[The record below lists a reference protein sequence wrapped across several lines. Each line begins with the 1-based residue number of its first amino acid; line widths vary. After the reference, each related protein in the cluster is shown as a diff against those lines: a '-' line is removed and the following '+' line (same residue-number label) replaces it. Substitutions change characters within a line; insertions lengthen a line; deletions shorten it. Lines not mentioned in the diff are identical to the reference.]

1 MANDKTCRKGTRKIN
16 EIVWGDLVRN
26 IASHEGKAGN
36 LIDLAPKEFEL
47 LKLLL
52 LNKGKVMTR
61 ELLLEKIWGYEYD
74 GDTRTVDVHIRRL
87 RQKIGE
93 EYVTTVR
100 GVGYKI
106 AELE

>member
-1 MANDKTCRKGTRKIN
+1 
-16 EIVWGDLVRN
+16 
-26 IASHEGKAGN
+26 
-36 LIDLAPKEFEL
+36 
-47 LKLLL
+47 
-52 LNKGKVMTR
+52 MTR

-106 AELE
+106 AEME